1 MLIENFNYMFKLIM
15 RLNKFIIFPWQCCL
29 YQAALIINLYTLFDY
44 ESLIIHNQT
53 MCIEQR
59 QLEFCDE

>member
-1 MLIENFNYMFKLIM
+1 M